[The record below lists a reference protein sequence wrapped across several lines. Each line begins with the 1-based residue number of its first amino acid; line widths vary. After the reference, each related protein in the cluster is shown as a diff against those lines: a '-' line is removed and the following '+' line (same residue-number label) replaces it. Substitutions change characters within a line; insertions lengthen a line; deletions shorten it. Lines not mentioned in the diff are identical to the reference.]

1 MKYIILI
8 YEWINILCVWDI
20 KLLLMIKYIIDEN
33 KFLSLSEMN
42 IKMK

>member
-8 YEWINILCVWDI
+8 YEWLNILCVWDI
-20 KLLLMIKYIIDEN
+20 KLLLMIKYINDEN